1 MNMTALHYACLHGH
15 ADTVEALC
23 HLGASV
29 ILVDDRNRTC
39 IEIAAYHA
47 LGPKYPKVRL
57 FFFFSRVFLDIE
69 DDLFSS
75 KSWVV
80 FLF

>member
-23 HLGASV
+23 QLGASV
-29 ILVDDRNRTC
+29 VLEDDRNRTC

-47 LGPKYPKVRL
+47 LGHKYPKVPKHQCL
-57 FFFFSRVFLDIE
+57 NPKL
-69 DDLFSS
+69 
-75 KSWVV
+75 
-80 FLF
+80 